1 MGNIELDFNPKVKV
15 WDSNASLG
23 PRHDFKVSVDNADQT
38 IEEMDRLKIEKAVV
52 YSPHAVGFDS
62 RDGNNYLLDLINSNK
77 RLIPQFVFNPTWDN
91 LEQFQQE
98 VDRNKISSV
107 RMTPS
112 VHQYP
117 FENWIVKP
125 WLNWLQEE
133 KIPLWLPISYEF
145 LSTEP
150 PVNPSELHQTIRQYP
165 KLQVVIADVHY
176 KYSWIYQLL
185 EALPNCHIEI
195 SQFIGTGAIEE
206 LIERLGHERVLYGSG
221 FPENNFGRQLYSIH
235 QSELQKNIL
244 EDICH
249 KNVKALLERT

>member
-23 PRHDFKVSVDNADQT
+23 PRHVFKVSVDNADQT
-38 IEEMDRLKIEKAVV
+38 IEEMERLKIEKAVV

-133 KIPLWLPISYEF
+133 KIPLWLPIS
-145 LSTEP
+145 LS
-150 PVNPSELHQTIRQYP
+150 LI
-165 KLQVVIADVHY
+165 
-176 KYSWIYQLL
+176 
-185 EALPNCHIEI
+185 HI
-195 SQFIGTGAIEE
+195 
-206 LIERLGHERVLYGSG
+206 
-221 FPENNFGRQLYSIH
+221 
-235 QSELQKNIL
+235 
-244 EDICH
+244 
-249 KNVKALLERT
+249 